1 MCPDGVFMVEVHK
14 VSGAA
19 FDGNVYLVLDERPI
33 LVDAGMMAA
42 PTLKNIKKYIDP
54 HDIEMIVLTH
64 CHHDHSGAAPA
75 LKEATGARLLLSEKE
90 VGCIGDDLTTVAYL
104 FGQQAPEY
112 KVDGTL
118 KEGQI
123 LDIGQWKLRVLET
136 PGHSEGS
143 ICLYEPSEKILF
155 SGDTVFP
162 DGNIGR
168 TDMYGGDTIKLIK
181 SIEKLT
187 ELDVSV
193 MYPGHMEITNRDVN
207 RQIQMSLRFAR
218 SVL

>member
-1 MCPDGVFMVEVHK
+1 MVEVHK

-33 LVDAGMMAA
+33 LVDAGMMAG

-54 HDIEMIVLTH
+54 TEIEMIILTH

-75 LKEATGARLLLSEKE
+75 IKEATGAKILLSDKE
-90 VGCIGDDLTTVAYL
+90 VGCVGDDLTTVAYL
-104 FGQQAPEY
+104 FGQEAPEY
-112 KVDGTL
+112 KVDGLLT
-118 KEGQI
+118 EGMVI
-123 LDIGQWKLRVLET
+123 DLGKWKLDVMET
-136 PGHSEGS
+136 PGHSQGS
-143 ICLYEPSEKILF
+143 ICLYEKSEKILF

-168 TDMYGGDTIKLIK
+168 TDMYGGDTAELVG
-181 SIEKLT
+181 SVERLT
-187 ELDVSV
+187 KLDVKT
-193 MYPGHMEITNRDVN
+193 MYPGHMEITSKDVD

-218 SVL
+218 SAL

>member
-1 MCPDGVFMVEVHK
+1 MVEVHK

-33 LVDAGMMAA
+33 LVDAGMMAG

-54 HDIEMIVLTH
+54 TKIEMIILTH

-75 LKEATGARLLLSEKE
+75 LKEATGAKILLSDKE
-90 VGCIGDDLTTVAYL
+90 VGCVGDDLTTVAYL
-104 FGQQAPEY
+104 FGQEAPEY
-112 KVDGTL
+112 KVDGLLT
-118 KEGQI
+118 EGMVI
-123 LDIGQWKLRVLET
+123 DLGKWKLDVMET
-136 PGHSEGS
+136 PGHSQGS
-143 ICLYEPSEKILF
+143 ICLYEKSEKILF

-168 TDMYGGDTIKLIK
+168 TDMYGGDT
-181 SIEKLT
+181 T
-187 ELDVSV
+187 ELVSSVERLTKLDVKT
-193 MYPGHMEITNRDVN
+193 MYPGHMEITSKDVD
-207 RQIQMSLRFAR
+207 RQIQMSLCFAK

>member
-1 MCPDGVFMVEVHK
+1 MVEVHK

-19 FDGNVYLVLDERPI
+19 YDGNVYLVLDERPI
-33 LVDAGMMAA
+33 LVDTGMMAA
-42 PTLKNIKKYIDP
+42 PTLKNIEKYIDP
-54 HDIEMIVLTH
+54 KKIETIVLTH
-64 CHHDHSGAAPA
+64 CHHDHSGAAPK
-75 LKEATGARLLLSEKE
+75 LKEATGAKLLLSEKE
-90 VGCIGDDLTTVAYL
+90 VGFIGDDLTTVAYL
-104 FGQQAPEY
+104 FGMEAPEY
-112 KVDGTL
+112 QVDGTVS
-118 KEGQI
+118 EGMI
-123 LDIGQWKLRVLET
+123 LDIGKWKLQVIET

-143 ICLYEPSEKILF
+143 ICLYEKTEKVLF

-168 TDMYGGDTIKLIK
+168 TDMYGGDTVKLIK

-187 ELDVSV
+187 QLDVKT

>member
-1 MCPDGVFMVEVHK
+1 MVEVHK

-33 LVDAGMMAA
+33 LVDAGMMAG

-54 HDIEMIVLTH
+54 TKIEMIILTH

-75 LKEATGARLLLSEKE
+75 IKEATGAKILLSDKE
-90 VGCIGDDLTTVAYL
+90 VGCVGDDLTTVAYL
-104 FGQQAPEY
+104 FGQEAPEY
-112 KVDGTL
+112 KVDGLLT
-118 KEGQI
+118 EGMVI
-123 LDIGQWKLRVLET
+123 DLGKWKLDVMET
-136 PGHSEGS
+136 PGHSQGS
-143 ICLYEPSEKILF
+143 ICLYEKSEKILF

-168 TDMYGGDTIKLIK
+168 TDMYGGDTSALVG
-181 SIEKLT
+181 SVERLT
-187 ELDVSV
+187 KLDVKT
-193 MYPGHMEITNRDVN
+193 MYPGHMEITSKDVD
-207 RQIQMSLRFAR
+207 RQIQMSLRFAK

>member
-1 MCPDGVFMVEVHK
+1 MVEVHK

-33 LVDAGMMAA
+33 LVDAGMIAA

-54 HDIEMIVLTH
+54 RDIEMIVLTH

-75 LKEATGARLLLSEKE
+75 LKEATGAQLLLSEKE
-90 VGCIGDDLTTVAYL
+90 VGCVGDDLTTVAYL

-118 KEGQI
+118 KGGMV
-123 LDIGQWKLRVLET
+123 LDIGQWKLQVMET

-143 ICLYEPSEKILF
+143 ICLYEPREKVLF

-187 ELDVSV
+187 QLDVSI
-193 MYPGHMEITNRDVN
+193 MYPGHMEITGRDVN

>member
-1 MCPDGVFMVEVHK
+1 MVEVHK

-33 LVDAGMMAA
+33 LVDAGMMAG

-54 HDIEMIVLTH
+54 TKIEMIILTH

-75 LKEATGARLLLSEKE
+75 LKEATGAKILLSDKE
-90 VGCIGDDLTTVAYL
+90 VGCVGDDLTTVAYL
-104 FGQQAPEY
+104 FGQEAPEY
-112 KVDGTL
+112 KVDGLLT
-118 KEGQI
+118 EGMVI
-123 LDIGQWKLRVLET
+123 DLGKWKLDVMET
-136 PGHSEGS
+136 PGHSQGS
-143 ICLYEPSEKILF
+143 ICLYEKSEKILF

-168 TDMYGGDTIKLIK
+168 TDMYGGDT
-181 SIEKLT
+181 T
-187 ELDVSV
+187 ELVSSVERLTKLDVKT
-193 MYPGHMEITNRDVN
+193 MYPGHMEITSKDVD
-207 RQIQMSLRFAR
+207 RQIQMSLRFAK

>member
-1 MCPDGVFMVEVHK
+1 MVEVHK

-19 FDGNVYLVLDERPI
+19 FDGNVYLVLDERAI
-33 LVDAGMMAA
+33 LVDAGMMAG

-54 HDIEMIVLTH
+54 KKIEIIVLTH
-64 CHHDHSGAAPA
+64 CHHDHSGGAPA
-75 LKEATGARLLLSEKE
+75 LKEATGAKLLLSERE
-90 VGCIGDDLTTVAYL
+90 AGCVGDDLTTVAYL

-112 KVDGTL
+112 KVDGAL
-118 KEGQI
+118 KEGMV
-123 LDIGQWKLRVLET
+123 LDLGKWKLEVLET

-143 ICLYEPSEKILF
+143 ICLYERSEKVLF

-168 TDMYGGDTIKLIK
+168 TDMYGGDTVKLIK
-181 SIEKLT
+181 SIERLAQ
-187 ELDVSV
+187 LDVET
-193 MYPGHMEITNRDVN
+193 MYPGHMEITSRDVN
-207 RQIQMSLRFAR
+207 RQIQMSLRFAK